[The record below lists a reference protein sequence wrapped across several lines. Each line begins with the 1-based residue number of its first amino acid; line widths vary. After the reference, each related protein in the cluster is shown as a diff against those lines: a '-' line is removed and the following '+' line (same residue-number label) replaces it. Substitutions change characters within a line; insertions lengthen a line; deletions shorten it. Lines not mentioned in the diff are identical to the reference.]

1 MWNRLA
7 QVGLTGVAVCGVEP
21 VAAIFPVLLAG
32 VYETGS
38 IEGPLLQYCTL
49 DKTVLVVLLLLVAVH
64 WLPKRSTVKKEEKK
78 NAFSDLPYFFGDFA
92 VGRRR
97 SLWLPIFQKKKCTRF
112 HRPKKIRR

>member
-38 IEGPLLQYCTL
+38 IEGPLRQYCTL

-64 WLPKRSTVKKEEKK
+64 WLPKRSTVKKE
-78 NAFSDLPYFFGDFA
+78 
-92 VGRRR
+92 
-97 SLWLPIFQKKKCTRF
+97 KKKRIFGSTVFFRRF
-112 HRPKKIRR
+112 CGRTAQISLASHFPKKKMHALSSA